1 MLHVE
6 NTDLIMRPKV
16 LIADGDEANARSLAE
31 TIKKENFNI
40 LTAFDGYEALK
51 IAEKHLPDI
60 ILLDADVP
68 VIDSY
73 QVIKKL
79 KSTAG
84 TAVIPIILITVL
96 DDSENRKK
104 GLEAGAEE
112 ILNRPVN
119 DVELL
124 TRVQSMLKLKRYQ
137 DALATRQKSEVNFC
151 ADRQVKQGKVIEDKA
166 DPANIASSVIEPGE
180 SGSSKPIRLLLVEDN
195 PKDIKLMRAYL
206 REPEYRLTI
215 VMRGDE
221 ALAIANQRPLD
232 LIILDVMLPD
242 MNGFEICRRLKAGE
256 LTRHTPVIFTTSL
269 SDVENRVNGVEAE
282 GDGYLVKPVER
293 RELWAKIQVLVK
305 KKRQWDDIRSIY
317 ETTVRSAIGDLLT
330 GLYNYAYFKHF
341 LDFELKR
348 SFRQNYKVALMMID
362 IDDFKDYND
371 TLGHLAG
378 DLVLRELGRIVKTYI
393 REVDLAARYGGE
405 EFAIILPY
413 AENEQN
419 NIVVAERIRSAIAAI
434 KLPMEAENISQV
446 TVSIGI
452 AYCPYDATN
461 ADDLIEKADIM
472 LYHAKRTGKNKI
484 CTSLD
489 KKSIIATP
497 ISTKI
502 QT

>member
-6 NTDLIMRPKV
+6 HTDLTMQPKV

-31 TIKKENFNI
+31 MIKKENFNI

-51 IAEKHLPDI
+51 IAENYLPDI
-60 ILLDADVP
+60 ILLDAGIP
-68 VIDSY
+68 VINSY

-137 DALATRQKSEVNFC
+137 DALTTRQKSEVNFF
-151 ADRQVKQGKVIEDKA
+151 ADRQAKQAKVIEDEA
-166 DPANIASSVIEPGE
+166 DPANIASSVIELEE
-180 SGSSKPIRLLLVEDN
+180 SRSSKPIRLLLVEDD

-215 VMRGDE
+215 VSRGDE
-221 ALAIANQRPLD
+221 ALTIANQRPLD

-256 LTRHTPVIFTTSL
+256 NTRHTPVIFTTSL
-269 SDVENRVNGVEAE
+269 CDVENRVHGVEAE

-305 KKRQWDDIRSIY
+305 KKKQWDDIRSIY
-317 ETTVRSAIGDLLT
+317 ETTVRSAIGDALT

-362 IDDFKDYND
+362 IDDFKIYND

-405 EFAIILPY
+405 EFAVILPY
-413 AENEQN
+413 TENEQN
-419 NIVVAERIRSAIAAI
+419 NAAVAERIQSAITAV
-434 KLPMEAENISQV
+434 KLPTGTENISRV

-452 AYCPYDATN
+452 AYCPYDAAT

-472 LYHAKRTGKNKI
+472 LYRAKRTGKNKI
-484 CTSLD
+484 CTTFD
-489 KKSIIATP
+489 T
-497 ISTKI
+497 
-502 QT
+502 

>member
-1 MLHVE
+1 MLHAEHVDPA
-6 NTDLIMRPKV
+6 TQPRI
-16 LIADGDEANARSLAE
+16 LIAAHDEANVRSLAE
-31 TIKKENFNI
+31 MIKQESFNV

-51 IAEKHLPDI
+51 LAESQLPEI
-60 ILLDADVP
+60 ILLEASIP
-68 VIDSY
+68 VIESC

-79 KSTAG
+79 KNTTA
-84 TAVIPIILITVL
+84 TTSIPIILITAP

-124 TRVQSMLKLKRYQ
+124 TRIQSMLRLKRYQ
-137 DALATRQKSEVNFC
+137 DALTTRQKSEVNFC
-151 ADRQVKQGKVIEDKA
+151 ADRQVKQTKAVDDQA
-166 DPANIASSVIEPGE
+166 DPANIASSVIEPEE
-180 SGSSKPIRLLLVEDN
+180 SKSSKPIRLLLVEDD

-206 REPEYRLTI
+206 RAPEYRLTT
-215 VMRGDE
+215 VSRGDE
-221 ALAIANQRPLD
+221 ALEIANQRPFD

-256 LTRHTPVIFTTSL
+256 ITRHIPVIFTTSL
-269 SDVENRVNGVEAE
+269 SDVDNRVNGVEAE

-293 RELWAKIQVLVK
+293 RELWAKIQVLAK

-317 ETTVRSAIGDLLT
+317 ETTVRSAIGDALT

-362 IDDFKDYND
+362 IDNFKNYND

-378 DLVLRELGRIVKTYI
+378 DLVLRELGRIVKAQI
-393 REVDLAARYGGE
+393 REIDLAARYGGE
-405 EFAIILPY
+405 EFAVILPY
-413 AENEQN
+413 NENEQSN
-419 NIVVAERIRSAIAAI
+419 TIVAERIQSAVAAV
-434 KLPMEAENISQV
+434 KLPIGTERIPQV

-452 AYCPYDATN
+452 AYCPFDATN
-461 ADDLIEKADIM
+461 SDDLIEKADIM
-472 LYHAKRTGKNKI
+472 LYHAKRTGKNRI
-484 CTSLD
+484 CTSLSM
-489 KKSIIATP
+489 K
-497 ISTKI
+497 
-502 QT
+502 

>member
-1 MLHVE
+1 MMTILVISGQKMSGWKKMLDVE
-6 NTDLIMRPKV
+6 HTDLIMRPKV

-51 IAEKHLPDI
+51 IAENHLPDI
-60 ILLDADVP
+60 ILLDAGVP

-151 ADRQVKQGKVIEDKA
+151 ADRQVKQGKMIEDKA
-166 DPANIASSVIEPGE
+166 DPANIASSVIEPEE

-195 PKDIKLMRAYL
+195 PKDIKLMQAYL

-215 VMRGDE
+215 VSRGDE
-221 ALAIANQRPLD
+221 ALTIANQRPLD

-293 RELWAKIQVLVK
+293 REL
-305 KKRQWDDIRSIY
+305 
-317 ETTVRSAIGDLLT
+317 
-330 GLYNYAYFKHF
+330 
-341 LDFELKR
+341 
-348 SFRQNYKVALMMID
+348 
-362 IDDFKDYND
+362 
-371 TLGHLAG
+371 
-378 DLVLRELGRIVKTYI
+378 
-393 REVDLAARYGGE
+393 
-405 EFAIILPY
+405 
-413 AENEQN
+413 
-419 NIVVAERIRSAIAAI
+419 
-434 KLPMEAENISQV
+434 
-446 TVSIGI
+446 
-452 AYCPYDATN
+452 
-461 ADDLIEKADIM
+461 
-472 LYHAKRTGKNKI
+472 
-484 CTSLD
+484 
-489 KKSIIATP
+489 
-497 ISTKI
+497 
-502 QT
+502 